1 MQLTNHTEAMIP
13 VMRLIKQ
20 YAPNTYEAM
29 ENAYWPVTLVAEECD
44 LDNIMNTVK
53 RGEVSKYEAMDI
65 AGDINRALGLTLV
78 PVDKN
83 HPSPLS
89 NQTWLNYPAIMRQ
102 AQRSHLDP
110 ARLAATVLVHEW
122 THRKGHTDEAPA
134 YAAGAKFARLMGDER
149 LAQNQE
155 QTEQQVAAREQAR
168 ERQIVGDPFFGLFGG
183 LFR

>member
-1 MQLTNHTEAMIP
+1 MQLTNHEDAMRP
-13 VMRLIKQ
+13 VMRLIEQ

-29 ENAYWPVTLVAEECD
+29 ENAYWPVTLVAESSD
-44 LDNIMNTVK
+44 LDNIIAMVK
-53 RGEVSKYEAMDI
+53 HGEVSQYEAMDI

-83 HPSPLS
+83 RPGPLS
-89 NQTWLNYPAIMRQ
+89 NQTWLNYPAIMSQ
-102 AQRSHLDP
+102 ARRSHLDP

-155 QTEQQVAAREQAR
+155 QTDRQVAAREQAKR
-168 ERQIVGDPFFGLFGG
+168 QQIVGDPFLGLFGG